1 MTSLIEKTALNKM
14 SGILYDFLP
23 GQAHPFANQSISF
36 AGVAVDLGLHDFW
49 TGGSKKPAILSLL
62 ENTYSHKE
70 RKILCAY
77 N

>member
-49 TGGSKKPAILSLL
+49 TGGSKNQQFLL
-62 ENTYSHKE
+62 Y
-70 RKILCAY
+70 
-77 N
+77 